1 MARITGR
8 YVGRRLGVRRMKTSS
23 RGIQLIKSFEGCHLT
38 AYKCPAGVWTI
49 GYGHTA
55 GVKEGQTITQAQ
67 ADAYLASDLEKYEKY
82 VANTKLDLN
91 QNQFDALVSF
101 AYNCGQ
107 GNLKTLTQNRTMSQI
122 AAAMLLYTKS
132 GGKVLQG
139 LVRRRQAEYDLF
151 VADMKIEK
159 EGKTL
164 GIKTY
169 SKSSNG
175 NMNISEN
182 FKVKEFACKNGSDP
196 IKVDELLVCYLQK
209 ARDYFKVP
217 IILNSAYRTSGYNKQ
232 IGGAKNSYHVKGQ
245 ATDLH
250 TNGKVDLFELARF
263 FESIGC
269 QGIIVYPNSGFV
281 HIDTRD
287 SKYLAV
293 DYGKTVVKKDTFG
306 ATTIKNQTGICTGD
320 SVRLRKTASLTGK
333 ILAKL
338 YKNDT
343 VAVLGTSGTWSKVRH
358 NGTIGYMASQ
368 YVKNLY

>member
-1 MARITGR
+1 
-8 YVGRRLGVRRMKTSS
+8 MKTSS
-23 RGIQLIKSFEGCHLT
+23 KGINLIKSFEGCHLT

-55 GVKEGQTITQAQ
+55 GVKGGMTITQAQ
-67 ADAYLASDLEKYEKY
+67 ADAYLVEDLSKYERY
-82 VANTKLDLN
+82 VANTKLELN

-101 AYNCGQ
+101 TYNCGN
-107 GNLKTLTQNRTMSQI
+107 GNLKKLVKSRTMEQI

-132 GGKVLQG
+132 GGKTLQG
-139 LVRRRQAEYDLF
+139 LARRRQAEHDLF
-151 VADMKIEK
+151 TEEINIVKS
-159 EGKTL
+159 EGKVM
-164 GIKTY
+164 GINTY
-169 SKSSNG
+169 SKSAHG
-175 NMNISEN
+175 NMSISEN

-196 IKVDELLVCYLQK
+196 IKICQLLVVYLQK

-245 ATDLH
+245 AADLH
-250 TNGKVDLFELARF
+250 TNGKIDLYELAKF

-269 QGIIVYPNSGFV
+269 QGIIVYPNSGFI

-287 SKYLAV
+287 SKYFAV
-293 DYGKTVVKKDTFG
+293 DYGKTVVKEDTFG
-306 ATTIKNQTGICTGD
+306 ATTIKNQTGICIGD
-320 SVRLRKTASLTGK
+320 AVRLRKSASLTGK

-343 VAVLGTSGTWSKVRH
+343 VAVIGTNGTWTKVRH
-358 NGTIGYMASQ
+358 NGTVGYMASQ
-368 YVKNLY
+368 YIKI

>member
-1 MARITGR
+1 
-8 YVGRRLGVRRMKTSS
+8 MKISS
-23 RGIQLIKSFEGCHLT
+23 KGINLIKSFEGCHLT

-55 GVKEGQTITQAQ
+55 GVKEGMTITQAQ

-82 VANTKLDLN
+82 VTNTKLELN

-101 AYNCGQ
+101 TYNCGN
-107 GNLKTLTQNRTMSQI
+107 GNLKTLVQNRTLTQI

-139 LVRRRQAEYDLF
+139 LVRRRQEEHDLF
-151 VADMKIEK
+151 VADMKID
-159 EGKTL
+159 EGKIL

-169 SKSSNG
+169 SKSAHG
-175 NMNISEN
+175 NINVSEN

-196 IKVDELLVCYLQK
+196 IKVDELLVVYLQK
-209 ARDYFKVP
+209 ARDYFRVP
-217 IILNSAYRTSGYNKQ
+217 IILNSAYRTASYNKQ
-232 IGGAKNSYHVKGQ
+232 VGGAKNSYHVKGQ
-245 ATDLH
+245 AADLH
-250 TNGKVDLFELARF
+250 TNGKADLFELAKF

-287 SKYLAV
+287 SKYFAV

-306 ATTIKNQTGICTGD
+306 ATVIKNQTGTCTGD
-320 SVRLRKTASLTGK
+320 AVRLRKSASLTGK
-333 ILAKL
+333 ILTKL

-343 VAVLGTSGTWSKVRH
+343 VAVLGTSGSWTKVRH
-358 NGTIGYMASQ
+358 NGINGYMASE
-368 YVKNLY
+368 YIKTTS